1 MTMHERALTKLQIW
15 WAQLQELGLPKVILW
30 MSSDTVRWIVGAP
43 LRRVSQVTPQLH
55 LGGQY
60 RRRGWPKLIKR
71 GITAVVNLRA
81 EFDDNSA
88 SIAPARYLYLPTV
101 DDDTPTLEQ
110 LREGVA
116 FIAKEIARGGSVYV
130 HCHSG
135 TGRAATMTAAYLTST
150 GLTPEKAWA
159 FIRETRPFVCPTPAQ
174 AAQVELFA
182 RSVLDRA
189 SA

>member
-1 MTMHERALTKLQIW
+1 MS
-15 WAQLQELGLPKVILW
+15 KVMLW
-30 MSSDTVRWIVGAP
+30 MSSDAVRWIIGAP
-43 LRRVSQVTPQLH
+43 LRRVSQITPQLH

-60 RRRGWPKLIKR
+60 RKRGWPKLVKR
-71 GITAVVNLRA
+71 GITAVVNLQA

-88 SIAPARYLYLPTV
+88 GIAPARYLYLPTV
-101 DDDTPTLEQ
+101 DDETPTLEQ
-110 LREGVA
+110 LREGVT

-174 AAQVELFA
+174 AVQVELFA

-189 SA
+189 GA